1 MYLIFYILLIK
12 LFLISSTENKN
23 CTIYGSITKKNSITI
38 TFPNHDYCVYLDTNE
53 FDSDIKEIIIYV
65 TVCRGQLI
73 EFNMYY
79 DSNNFQPYKGQSLI
93 LNKMRYYDYEYYVVV
108 NDYIYE
114 EFTYYFKIPKPTY
127 RYLYLSIP
135 NTRPFSSRY
144 KIQIGVSSRFPL
156 WLIISIII
164 LVAPILLILI
174 KIICKKIKRKTTSAQ
189 YNGPEIKPPPS
200 TYTQMQSFDAPPP
213 AL

>member
-1 MYLIFYILLIK
+1 
-12 LFLISSTENKN
+12 
-23 CTIYGSITKKNSITI
+23 
-38 TFPNHDYCVYLDTNE
+38 
-53 FDSDIKEIIIYV
+53 
-65 TVCRGQLI
+65 
-73 EFNMYY
+73 MYY

-144 KIQIGVSSRFPL
+144 KIQIGVSSGFPL

-164 LVAPILLILI
+164 FVAPILLILI
-174 KIICKKIKRKTTSAQ
+174 KIICKKIKHKTSAQ

-200 TYTQMQSFDAPPP
+200 TYTPMQSFDAPPP